1 MQRIFYL
8 MILKVPESPRWLIL
22 RKNDE
27 NESRRI
33 LKIIDP
39 ENADIVIDQI
49 KRSGASFS
57 DRLFRKSLSGPILLA
72 FFIAVF
78 NQLSGINFIIY

>member
-1 MQRIFYL
+1 MLGIEAVPAILFLL

-22 RKNDE
+22 RKKDE

-49 KRSGASFS
+49 KNISQE
-57 DRLFRKSLSGPILLA
+57 RKK
-72 FFIAVF
+72 
-78 NQLSGINFIIY
+78 Y

>member
-1 MQRIFYL
+1 MLGIEAVPAILFLL

-22 RKNDE
+22 RKKDE

-39 ENADIVIDQI
+39 ENADIIIDQI
-49 KRSGASFS
+49 KRS
-57 DRLFRKSLSGPILLA
+57 
-72 FFIAVF
+72 
-78 NQLSGINFIIY
+78 